1 MPQRLV
7 AILVLASLV
16 AACATK
22 LPDRGPPPL
31 TASPDVAPNFVVPT
45 IRERM
50 VFLARQ
56 EWALFGQPVAV
67 RDGNGELAL
76 EFPPDTLATHE
87 VQAPSLSRVLL
98 YWYAVTREPIVG
110 IQGELRPWSAAFI
123 SWLARGAGLTADE
136 FPPTV
141 AHWEYMATFLDSDN
155 AARFVARDPRA
166 YAPRM
171 GDLVCAS
178 RSADVREFAA
188 LRRGPYHCD
197 LVIASGAGA
206 IEVIGGNVGDAV
218 ALARLEIDGRGVLM
232 PRSGLPWVAVLEQR
246 DTR

>member
-1 MPQRLV
+1 MPQRIV
-7 AILVLASLV
+7 AILVLASLA

-22 LPDRGPPPL
+22 PSDRGPPPL
-31 TASPDVAPNFVVPT
+31 TAAPDVAPNFPVPT

-56 EWALFGQPVAV
+56 EWAIFGQPVAV
-67 RDGNGELAL
+67 RDGNGVLAL
-76 EFPPDTLATHE
+76 EFPPDTAATHE

-98 YWYAVTREPIVG
+98 YWYTVTREPIIGV
-110 IQGELRPWSAAFI
+110 QGELRPWSAAFI
-123 SWLARGAGLTADE
+123 SWLAHGAGLSVDE

-141 AHWEYMATFLDSDN
+141 AHWEYIASSLGSDN
-155 AARFVARDPRA
+155 GTRFVARDPRT

-178 RSADVREFAA
+178 RSNEVREFAA

-197 LVIASGAGA
+197 LVVGADAGA
-206 IEVIGGNVGDAV
+206 IEVIGGNVGDVV
-218 ALARLEIDGRGVLM
+218 ALARLEVDRRGVLT
-232 PRSGLPWVAVLEQR
+232 PRTESPWVAVLEQR

>member
-1 MPQRLV
+1 MPQRIV
-7 AILVLASLV
+7 AILVLASLA

-31 TASPDVAPNFVVPT
+31 TAAPDVAPNFAVPT
-45 IRERM
+45 IRDRM

-67 RDGNGELAL
+67 RDGNGMLAL
-76 EFPPDTLATHE
+76 EFPPNTAATHE
-87 VQAPSLSRVLL
+87 AQAPSLSRVLL
-98 YWYAVTREPIVG
+98 YWYTVTREPIVG
-110 IQGELRPWSAAFI
+110 VQGELRPWSAAFI

-136 FPPTV
+136 FLPTI
-141 AHWEYMATFLDSDN
+141 AHWEYIANFLGTDN
-155 AARFVARDPRA
+155 GTRFVARDPRT
-166 YAPRM
+166 YAPRT

-178 RSADVREFAA
+178 RSNEVRDFAA

-197 LVIASGAGA
+197 LVVGSGHGA
-206 IEVIGGNVGDAV
+206 IEVIGGNVGDVV
-218 ALARLEIDGRGVLM
+218 ALARLEVDGRGVLT
-232 PRSGLPWVAVLEQR
+232 PRTELPWVAVLEQR